1 VSPEEL
7 AEPVAAVAA
16 TAPTGSAA
24 SGGLVTCRPAANA
37 TDLAAHH
44 AIRHQV
50 FVIEQQVFTGSER
63 DEYDVAEDVIH
74 LLGRY
79 DGTPAGA
86 VRLFP
91 LDGRTGLWQG
101 DRLCVLPPSRVRGLG
116 SPLVRCAVATA
127 GAHGGRRMVAHI
139 QLPNVV
145 FFTHLGWQR
154 HGDVET
160 YAGLPHQ
167 PMVIDLPAAQVGAD
181 LAQTFAL
188 GVRH

>member
-1 VSPEEL
+1 VSTEQL
-7 AEPVAAVAA
+7 AEPAHAA
-16 TAPTGSAA
+16 AA
-24 SGGLVTCRPAANA
+24 SGALVTCRPAATA

-44 AIRHQV
+44 AIRHEV
-50 FVIEQQVFTGSER
+50 FVIEQHVFTASDR
-63 DEYDVAEDVIH
+63 DEHDVAEDVIH

-79 DGTPAGA
+79 DRTPAGA

-91 LDGRTGLWQG
+91 LDARAGLWQG
-101 DRLCVLPPSRVRGLG
+101 DRLCVLPPYRVRGLG

-145 FFTHLGWQR
+145 FFTHLGWEA

-167 PMVIDLPAAQVGAD
+167 PMIIDLPAAQVGTE
-181 LAQTFAL
+181 LAETFAV
-188 GVRH
+188 GTRR

>member
-1 VSPEEL
+1 MSTEEL
-7 AEPVAAVAA
+7 AEPVAPVAHA
-16 TAPTGSAA
+16 ASQTAL
-24 SGGLVTCRPAANA
+24 SGGLVTCRPAGTAA
-37 TDLAAHH
+37 DLAAHH

-63 DEYDVAEDVIH
+63 DEHDDAEGVIH

-79 DGTPAGA
+79 DDTPAGA

-91 LDGRTGLWQG
+91 LDPRTGLWQG
-101 DRLCVLPPSRVRGLG
+101 DRLCVLPPYRVRGLG

-139 QLPNVV
+139 QLPNVA

-167 PMVIDLPAAQVGAD
+167 PMVIDLPAAPVGAE
-181 LAQTFAL
+181 LAETFAL
-188 GVRH
+188 GTRH